1 MAYAMVGL
9 ADTGLGLLGDLQTI
23 VNVDVNFPLFL
34 GYFGVG
40 VTGKGLMPA
49 SMDYFLTCLDTAAAS
64 LPELVPTGRGCHL
77 CTAVFGA
84 ISARLSLG
92 PSLHGCLWSHLCM
105 VVLRAISARL
115 SLGPGQVAGDTTT
128 HEQSLNWWPSQ
139 EKCYHMGHVC
149 FGHQQS
155 LSTGRCCLGLS

>member
-23 VNVDVNFPLFL
+23 VNVDINFPLFL

-49 SMDYFLTCLDTAAAS
+49 SKDCFLTCLDTAAAS

-77 CTAVFGA
+77 CMAVFGA
-84 ISARLSLG
+84 ISARLSFE
-92 PSLHGCLWSHLCM
+92 PSLHSCLWSHFYM
-105 VVLRAISARL
+105 AV
-115 SLGPGQVAGDTTT
+115 
-128 HEQSLNWWPSQ
+128 
-139 EKCYHMGHVC
+139 
-149 FGHQQS
+149 FGAW
-155 LSTGRCCLGLS
+155 TGGR